1 MNFPAR
7 IPNWLQWVY
16 PSFIWQMPVNEK
28 SLYLTFDDGPHPTI
42 TPEVLAI
49 LSRYNAKGTFFCIGD
64 RVKRYPEI
72 FQQILDQ
79 GHTIGNHTQHHI
91 NGWKTATAD
100 YLAEVNKAE
109 SYIHSK
115 LFRPPYGRIKR
126 TQAKLLIQEGYK
138 IIMWTVLTADYD
150 QTLTKEACANRVLKN
165 INNGNIY
172 LFHDSE
178 KGEERMLYALPRLL
192 EAASALGFEF
202 KKIKEVR

>member
-7 IPNWLQWVY
+7 IPNWIKWVY
-16 PSFIWQMPVNEK
+16 PTFLWQMPDDEK
-28 SLYLTFDDGPHPTI
+28 SLFLTFDDGPHPTI
-42 TPEVLAI
+42 TPAVLRI
-49 LSRYNAKGTFFCIGD
+49 LSSYNAKATFFCIGD

-100 YLAEVNKAE
+100 YVAEVNKAD

-192 EAASALGFEF
+192 EAASDLGFEF